1 MTQLILASFGAD
13 SCLSH
18 ETFKQINGCLRV
30 EANFVICG
38 HCLSKECTQKCYK
51 YTFETR
57 DLSVIQILSSAVGAS
72 FGPKI
77 EISSPTLMRLLSNLS
92 RL

>member
-1 MTQLILASFGAD
+1 MDVFES
-13 SCLSH
+13 
-18 ETFKQINGCLRV
+18 KQILLSVGTAPRKNALRSAV
-30 EANFVICG
+30 YC
-38 HCLSKECTQKCYK
+38 K

-77 EISSPTLMRLLSNLS
+77 EISSPILMLLLSNLS
-92 RL
+92 RSYALIE